1 MKSKWKTITAF
12 LLIIVFV
19 GVGCNKEPGTSG
31 NNNGNNITE
40 VCVTTYTPRDI
51 TATTALCGGDV
62 IAPQGFP
69 LSGIG
74 ICWGTEHN
82 PTIDNSCSSNEIWDR
97 PYVCQLC
104 FLEPETKYYVRAFAL
119 RGLECYYGEE
129 KVFTTEAMENDDDG
143 DDGNDENDGTYC
155 PSIAVLTGENYVYDG
170 QTIDL
175 FQDYKLGFRVASNSQ
190 TLKELATFKLE
201 TRIYD
206 GPNEEASHEVS
217 DTTIIISGNEYVYE
231 EGVRFEL
238 AKREL
243 IGKVEYIVTVT
254 DVNGMMNSVTLTLN
268 LNLAEQ
274 PLTVT
279 EFEWFRQGSIQSG
292 LEEYGLYW
300 DQNAKAPFAQI
311 KPLPGV
317 ILYKFFDSSVW
328 DEVTWPSQKEAVFSD
343 GAVTASMYNN
353 VDVNQNGT
361 YNDVIGTRM
370 ADGKLHLIH
379 VEMCRIGTYTPQG
392 TPYSIFG
399 EAK

>member
-74 ICWGTEHN
+74 VCWGTEHN
-82 PTIDNSCSSNEIWDR
+82 PTIDNSCSGSEDWDR
-97 PYVCQLC
+97 PYVCQIRG
-104 FLEPETKYYVRAFAL
+104 LEPETKYYVRAFAL

-129 KVFTTEAMENDDDG
+129 KDFTTEAMENDDDG

-155 PSIAVLTGENYVYDG
+155 PSIAVLTGKNYVYDG

-311 KPLPGV
+311 KPMDGV
-317 ILYKFFDSSVW
+317 ILYKFDSSVW
-328 DEVTWPSQKEAVFSD
+328 DEVTLPSQKIAKFSD
-343 GAVTASMYNN
+343 GAVTTSVYNN
-353 VDVNQNGT
+353 VDVNASGL
-361 YNDVIGTRM
+361 YDDVIGTRTT
-370 ADGKLHLIH
+370 DGKYHLIH
-379 VEMCRIGTYTPQG
+379 VTSSRILAYQAPYG
-392 TPYSIFG
+392 TPCYIYG
-399 EAK
+399 QAK